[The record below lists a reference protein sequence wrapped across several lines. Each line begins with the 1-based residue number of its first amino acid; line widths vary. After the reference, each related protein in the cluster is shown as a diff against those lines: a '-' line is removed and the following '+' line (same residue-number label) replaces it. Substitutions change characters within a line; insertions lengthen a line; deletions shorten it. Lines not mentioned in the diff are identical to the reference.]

1 MDKQRLPH
9 ATTSLVLGILSI
21 LTCICYGII
30 GLPLGIVA
38 YVLGRKALHN
48 YSENPEAYRLNRN
61 AAAGKILGGIGI
73 VVNLIYILLV
83 IWVIYQLGW
92 DAMQDPEVLKERIEE
107 MRLLHR

>member
-1 MDKQRLPH
+1 MDKQPLPH
-9 ATTSLVLGILSI
+9 AKTSLALGILSI

-38 YVLGRKALHN
+38 YVLGRKALRN

-61 AAAGKILGGIGI
+61 AAAGKILGGIGV

-83 IWVIYQLGW
+83 IWVIYQVGW